1 MKTAAKEVRE
11 RERKKERKET
21 KTKTPK
27 KALNSSA
34 FHVAYYAIAFV
45 VRY

>member
-1 MKTAAKEVRE
+1 MREKE
-11 RERKKERKET
+11 KKVQHT

-34 FHVAYYAIAFV
+34 FHIAYYAIAFIAIEKLLLL
-45 VRY
+45 